1 MRKARFAEIV
11 APAAVQVAWGA
22 VVHFSRTG
30 RLMITRE
37 ESVAAPV
44 VNDVP
49 LFAHGPGERDS
60 WEQ

>member
-49 LFAHGPGERDS
+49 LFAH
-60 WEQ
+60 